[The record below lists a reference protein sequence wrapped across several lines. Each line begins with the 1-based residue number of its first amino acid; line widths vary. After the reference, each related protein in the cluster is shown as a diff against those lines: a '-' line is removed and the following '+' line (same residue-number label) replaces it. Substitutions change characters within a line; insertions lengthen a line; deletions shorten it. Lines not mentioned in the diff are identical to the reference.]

1 MTSIQAIL
9 FDVGGTLRA
18 NITKDQRDYSTI
30 RGLMD
35 FLGEDGD
42 PAVFIEKIQKGESRY
57 RKWCQKSLLEL
68 TEADLWSQ
76 FLLPDKPVEFIREN
90 AIKINR
96 CGAIPA

>member
-1 MTSIQAIL
+1 MISIQAIL

-42 PAVFIEKIQKGESRY
+42 PAVFIEKIQKS
-57 RKWCQKSLLEL
+57 
-68 TEADLWSQ
+68 EA
-76 FLLPDKPVEFIREN
+76 IY
-90 AIKINR
+90 
-96 CGAIPA
+96 GAIIRV

>member
-1 MTSIQAIL
+1 MISIQAIL

-42 PAVFIEKIQKGESRY
+42 PAVFIEKIQIVK
-57 RKWCQKSLLEL
+57 
-68 TEADLWSQ
+68 
-76 FLLPDKPVEFIREN
+76 FLLSGK
-90 AIKINR
+90 IKINN
-96 CGAIPA
+96 